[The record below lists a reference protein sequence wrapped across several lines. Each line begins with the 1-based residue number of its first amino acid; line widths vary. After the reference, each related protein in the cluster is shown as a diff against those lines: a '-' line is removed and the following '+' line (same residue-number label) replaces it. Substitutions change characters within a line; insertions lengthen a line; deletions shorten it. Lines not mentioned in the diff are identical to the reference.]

1 MADNLKRLGVSVETG
16 EDYMAI
22 EGTDQFRGNV
32 RLTSFG
38 DHRTAMSCAVAGLV
52 AQSDVIVEDLEC
64 VQTSFPN
71 FFDQLNQVRG

>member
-1 MADNLKRLGVSVETG
+1 
-16 EDYMAI
+16 
-22 EGTDQFRGNV
+22 
-32 RLTSFG
+32 
-38 DHRTAMSCAVAGLV
+38 MSCAVAGLV